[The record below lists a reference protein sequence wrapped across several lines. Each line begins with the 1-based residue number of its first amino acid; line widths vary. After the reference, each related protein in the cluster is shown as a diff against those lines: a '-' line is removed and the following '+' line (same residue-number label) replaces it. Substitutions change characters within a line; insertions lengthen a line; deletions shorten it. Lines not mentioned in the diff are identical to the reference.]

1 MPSFTHY
8 DVEVDVDVDVDVDEF
23 LEECDDKEINQ
34 VIEWLT
40 GNDYLENLKPT
51 TDKTSI
57 GEQEFIEALYKLSK
71 HKMSLTVE
79 EENIILNIAKRF

>member
-34 VIEWLT
+34 VIEWLI

-51 TDKTSI
+51 ADKISI
-57 GEQEFIEALYKLSK
+57 GEQEFIEALYKLRN